1 MARTC
6 GQSSKP
12 GSTALT
18 STINTVSS
26 ANEKLRAQCDI
37 AELITAYREGASAA
51 RLVAAHGVGLA
62 SVQRFQGVAGV
73 RRMPHSSIYERNA
86 GCNASVAASLGE
98 IHIRQPSADTK
109 RRSKY
114 PGVWPESSG
123 ASAGLIRRLPCPQ

>member
-62 SVQRFQGVAGV
+62 SVQRF
-73 RRMPHSSIYERNA
+73 R
-86 GCNASVAASLGE
+86 ASLV
-98 IHIRQPSADTK
+98 SAVGHA
-109 RRSKY
+109 RRSMNAT
-114 PGVWPESSG
+114 PGAMHP
-123 ASAGLIRRLPCPQ
+123 